1 MAPVW
6 FKYHIVSFPSNVTLR
21 DKICNKRI
29 LVVQVKAWDK
39 DLSSPNNKLVYRIQ
53 SGAGDKFVIS
63 PEIGV
68 IRVAPGSNLDPDLTS
83 PKTTRYSLNVIA
95 IDSGTEIQRTAE
107 VLVNIT
113 IVDVNNK
120 PPVFIDPGT
129 VTIRE
134 NTQVRDPCSS
144 ATNNFYGRKCFICG
158 NCALTSLKLIL

>member
-1 MAPVW
+1 MNEKFFA
-6 FKYHIVSFPSNVTLR
+6 
-21 DKICNKRI
+21 
-29 LVVQVKAWDK
+29 QVKAWDK

-63 PEIGV
+63 PETGV

-83 PKTTRYSLNVIA
+83 PKTTRYNLNVIA

-113 IVDVNNK
+113 ILDVNNK

-134 NTQVRDPCSS
+134 NTQVRYQTPVC
-144 ATNNFYGRKCFICG
+144 
-158 NCALTSLKLIL
+158 

>member
-6 FKYHIVSFPSNVTLR
+6 FKYYIVSFPSNVVLR

-144 ATNNFYGRKCFICG
+144 ARNNFYGRKCFICG
-158 NCALTSLKLIL
+158 N